1 MTERIQSVDR
11 AIDLLLAVAA
21 AGPTDAG
28 VPALAKACG
37 LNRATAWR
45 LLKTLQAR
53 GLVTVDGGGHYAL
66 GVTAVELGGAAGPDA
81 LIAAAHPVL
90 ERTSERTGETA
101 SLAMPAVGGLT
112 YVDEVTPTAVLTASW
127 LGRAVPLHATSTGKA
142 LLAFLPPGELRRVL
156 PMTLPA
162 FTDTTITSPPSSTP
176 SWPPPAPAA
185 TAPARANWNLRCTG
199 CRRRCSTAPAAR
211 WPCCPSGGRGTGCPS
226 RRSPCWDRSS
236 SRPPRRSPARP
247 RAAATTGRTTLRSWR
262 DGGGALSPV
271 LAVAPLPGRHTATAT
286 VAPRTTAVTGR
297 LGV

>member
-90 ERTSERTGETA
+90 ERTCARTGETA

-162 FTDTTITSPPSSTP
+162 FTDTTITTP
-176 SWPPPAPAA
+176 AELDAELAA
-185 TAPARANWNLRCTG
+185 TRARGYGTCAGELESSLYGVSAPVLDRTG
-199 CRRRCSTAPAAR
+199 RPLAVLSIWGPR
-211 WPCCPSGGRGTGCPS
+211 
-226 RRSPCWDRSS
+226 DRVSEQTFTVLG
-236 SRPPRRSPARP
+236 PIVV
-247 RAAATTGRTTLRSWR
+247 AAAQEVGTTRPG
-262 DGGGALSPV
+262 
-271 LAVAPLPGRHTATAT
+271 LPGAPPV
-286 VAPRTTAVTGR
+286 VA
-297 LGV
+297 

>member
-21 AGPTDAG
+21 AGPTAAG

-53 GLVTVDGGGHYAL
+53 GMVTVDGSGHYAL

-90 ERTSERTGETA
+90 ERTCAQTGETA
-101 SLAMPAVGGLT
+101 SLAMPGVGGLT

-127 LGRAVPLHATSTGKA
+127 LGRIVPLHATSTGKA
-142 LLAFLPPGELRRVL
+142 LLAFLPQGELRRVL

-162 FTDTTITSPPSSTP
+162 FTDTTITTLAALDAELAATRARGYGTCAGELESSLYGVSAPVLDRTGRP
-176 SWPPPAPAA
+176 LAVLSIWGPRDRVSEQTFTVLGPIAVAAAGEVGTSRPGGAPA
-185 TAPARANWNLRCTG
+185 
-199 CRRRCSTAPAAR
+199 
-211 WPCCPSGGRGTGCPS
+211 
-226 RRSPCWDRSS
+226 
-236 SRPPRRSPARP
+236 
-247 RAAATTGRTTLRSWR
+247 
-262 DGGGALSPV
+262 
-271 LAVAPLPGRHTATAT
+271 VA
-286 VAPRTTAVTGR
+286 
-297 LGV
+297 